1 MHQDH
6 WGLFCC
12 SCLPLTRTWWFYQ
25 HIQAFPPSKKFHW
38 LISATSRVIRKNYW
52 EAKNWTWAAG
62 WEARMLS
69 LCYAAPLI
77 TGPLLLANLPPVISY
92 NYLFVWTDLIIRNA
106 INVCFYAALIKKCN
120 SVSVC
125 LADHLFKHSINRN
138 RFHTKWMDEWFFSHS
153 EKSGSC
159 NFFNPR
165 QDMFLNLQTVMWWQK
180 WL

>member
-1 MHQDH
+1 M
-6 WGLFCC
+6 
-12 SCLPLTRTWWFYQ
+12 PM
-25 HIQAFPPSKKFHW
+25 I
-38 LISATSRVIRKNYW
+38 ISATSRNIRKNYL

-62 WEARMLS
+62 WEARMLP
-69 LCYAAPLI
+69 LCYAAPQI

-106 INVCFYAALIKKCN
+106 VNVCFYTALIKKCN

-125 LADHLFKHSINRN
+125 LADHLFKHSINRIDFTPN
-138 RFHTKWMDEWFFSHS
+138 GWMSDFFSHS

-159 NFFNPR
+159 NFFKIPR

-180 WL
+180 WI